1 MLQKFGFT
9 GESTFFIELGK
20 IISKAFYIISAAMGS
35 ILMALGGAYAGS
47 YHFRVDWADAN
58 GALDSII
65 CILFNPVSSLVSGG
79 ALFLFGAVGTY
90 LDQSRQ
96 QAAITQLREDSKYFS
111 VIEDALNATQ
121 EELQFQKSKTS
132 ELHSELVQS
141 WLIGA
146 YKTLGLNNQERVTIY
161 YECDE
166 EFYLLARYSQ
176 NPHFA
181 KIHRQKFPLNQGVIS
196 LAWQNGLHVELSCP
210 SQQNNTDYIQYM
222 RKVYDFQP
230 EKIDTL
236 TMKSCRYLAK
246 AIIDADVHVGVIIF
260 ESTEETFLGSEA
272 QRDDIIRH
280 CDSYQG
286 RISKFVRDGF
296 EFNKE
301 IHLKQKGTQ
310 KPIIEDELINELGS
324 AN

>member
-1 MLQKFGFT
+1 MFQKFGFT
-9 GESTFFIELGK
+9 GESTFFIKLWK
-20 IISKAFYIISAAMGS
+20 IISKAFYIISATMGS

-47 YHFRVDWADAN
+47 YNFHTEWVEVS
-58 GALDSII
+58 GSLDSLL

-79 ALFLFGAVGTY
+79 ALLVFGAIGTY

-96 QAAITQLREDSKYFS
+96 QAEITQLREGSKSFA
-111 VIEDALNATQ
+111 VIKNALNAAQ

-146 YKTLGLNNQERVTIY
+146 YKTLQLNNQERVTIY
-161 YECDE
+161 YEHDE
-166 EFYLLARYSQ
+166 EFYLLARHSK

-196 LAWQNGLHVELSCP
+196 LAWQNDLHLELGCP
-210 SQQNNTDYIQYM
+210 SQRLLEGYIQYM
-222 RKVYDFQP
+222 HVNYGYAP
-230 EKIDTL
+230 EKIKAL
-236 TMKSCRYLAK
+236 GMKSCRYLAK
-246 AIIDADVHVGVIIF
+246 AIIDADVHIGVIVF
-260 ESTEETFLGSEA
+260 ESTEETFLESDD
-272 QRDDIIRH
+272 QRDDIIRY

-301 IHLKQKGTQ
+301 ICLKRKGNH
-310 KPIIEDELINELGS
+310 KPIIEDELIKELGG